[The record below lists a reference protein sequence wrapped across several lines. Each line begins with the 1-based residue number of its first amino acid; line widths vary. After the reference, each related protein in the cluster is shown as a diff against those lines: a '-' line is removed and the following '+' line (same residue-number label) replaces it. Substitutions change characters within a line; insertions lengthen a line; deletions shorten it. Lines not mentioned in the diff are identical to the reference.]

1 MEFHAGNRMP
11 DDYRDRKDAELGGT
25 SRENGKKSEMKSAG
39 SEFVWEWRAWETALF
54 RIVLH

>member
-25 SRENGKKSEMKSAG
+25 SEMKSAG

>member
-25 SRENGKKSEMKSAG
+25 SRETMGRNQ
-39 SEFVWEWRAWETALF
+39 R
-54 RIVLH
+54 

>member
-1 MEFHAGNRMP
+1 MP

-25 SRENGKKSEMKSAG
+25 SRETMGRNQRSAG
-39 SEFVWEWRAWETALF
+39 SEFVWEWRAWEIVLF

>member
-25 SRENGKKSEMKSAG
+25 SRETG
-39 SEFVWEWRAWETALF
+39 SEFVWEWRAWEIVLF